1 MGEGLNP
8 AAVSSAVGVIHLA
21 RVSHWGPEEVMGSA
35 RLVCRDGRGGK
46 GCEDIPAVV

>member
-8 AAVSSAVGVIHLA
+8 AAVSTAVSVVHLA
-21 RVSHWGPEEVMGSA
+21 RVKSLRS
-35 RLVCRDGRGGK
+35 RGGHGVHEGAGK